1 MRSHKKYI
9 LIDCGTLL
17 EVRTIIQMT
26 ETFASKVAGRAR
38 AEDDE
43 DLAQEAWKLETLC
56 FASAA
61 ELQDQCAKWLKSYDE
76 NG

>member
-1 MRSHKKYI
+1 MSSDRKYI
-9 LIDCGTLL
+9 LIDCATLL

-26 ETFASKVAGRAR
+26 ETFSSKVAGRAR

-43 DLAQEAWKLETLC
+43 DLAEEAWKLETLC

-61 ELQDQCAKWLKSYDE
+61 ELQEQCANWIKRFDE

>member
-1 MRSHKKYI
+1 MSIDRKYI
-9 LIDCGTLL
+9 LIDCATLL

-26 ETFASKVAGRAR
+26 ETFSSKVAGRAR
-38 AEDDE
+38 AEDDQ
-43 DLAQEAWKLETLC
+43 DLADEAWKLETLC

-61 ELQDQCAKWLKSYDE
+61 ELQEQCANWLKRYDE